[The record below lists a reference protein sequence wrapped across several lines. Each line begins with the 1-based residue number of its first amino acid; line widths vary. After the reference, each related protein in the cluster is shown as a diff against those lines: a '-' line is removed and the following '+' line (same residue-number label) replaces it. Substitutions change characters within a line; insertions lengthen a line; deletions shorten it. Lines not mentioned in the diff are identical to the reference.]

1 MTRPPARRAPAQI
14 CQALGGRYQRQQV
27 HEAVEWLNN
36 EAHCYTTVDDFHF
49 KGAA

>member
-1 MTRPPARRAPAQI
+1 MPPRRPSSQI

-27 HEAVEWLNN
+27 QEAVDWLAN